1 MTQVRVTLTVG
12 GRDYVMACNEG
23 EEAHLME
30 LGAFLDRE
38 VTNLQNDFGQVGD
51 NRLLL
56 MAGLV
61 AADKLSEA
69 LQQIEEL
76 EQEKEKL
83 TSDRDRAV
91 SGTQNVEDML
101 AEKLDKAA
109 ERVETLLDNVKQGT

>member
-23 EEAHLME
+23 EEEHLLE

-38 VTNLQNDFGQVGD
+38 VEQLQSNFGQVGD

-69 LQQIEEL
+69 LQQIEDL
-76 EQEKEKL
+76 NEKNTILSAE
-83 TSDRDRAV
+83 RDKAL
-91 SGTQNVEDML
+91 SGTENVEDML
-101 AEKLDKAA
+101 AEKLETAA
-109 ERVETLLDNVKQGT
+109 ERVESILKSVKE